1 MKVQKD
7 FNQENASATYKIGT
21 AIGAVIVLGALILI
35 ITALAKIFWWLV
47 G

>member
-7 FNQENASATYKIGT
+7 FNQENASSAYKIGT
-21 AIGAVIVLGALILI
+21 AIGAVIVLSIIILI
-35 ITALAKIFWWLV
+35 IAVFAKIFWWLV